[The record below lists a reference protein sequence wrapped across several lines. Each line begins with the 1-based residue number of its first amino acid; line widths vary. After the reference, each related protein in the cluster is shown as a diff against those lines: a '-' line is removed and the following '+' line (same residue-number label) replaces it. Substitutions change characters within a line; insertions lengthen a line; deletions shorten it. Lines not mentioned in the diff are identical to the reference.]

1 MAQWAAE
8 GNCLSGGYDGDDVLY
23 ASYQMSGYY
32 IAPSIG
38 GVGGDEGQ
46 QTSGGSIIGS
56 AIVRGVNGP

>member
-8 GNCLSGGYDGDDVLY
+8 GVYLSDEYDGEDVLY
-23 ASYQMSGYY
+23 AAYQMPGYY

-38 GVGGDEGQ
+38 GVGGEEP